1 MASDWWIFMESG
13 KLGLPVFRHYGWSG
27 PAISFGYGQDWN
39 WVRKE
44 AGDSSAGMVRRPTGG
59 GIVRHGRDWTY
70 SLALPRAHP
79 SSSVPALELYE
90 GIHLAM
96 ARALEEQGLPSSL
109 MPCPQSK
116 RRGIPGDCF
125 SEPVA
130 RDLMNEDGSE
140 KMAGAA
146 MKRAKAGVLVQGTV
160 DLTRLSSFSGEKFY
174 SSFTRGLSE
183 IVSESPTP
191 TEWPDRIEEERRPFV
206 RQFASLSWTRER
218 KTS

>member
-1 MASDWWIFMESG
+1 MSLNLLPKRIESGPENMASDWWIFMESG

-39 WVRKE
+39 WVCKE
-44 AGDSSAGMVRRPTGG
+44 AGGSSAGMVRRPTGG

-70 SLALPRAHP
+70 SLALPKAHP

-90 GIHLAM
+90 SIHLAM

-130 RDLMNEDGSE
+130 RDLMNEDGSMSRLPE
-140 KMAGAA
+140 
-146 MKRAKAGVLVQGTV
+146 LVAFAQLHNLKIGTIA
-160 DLTRLSSFSGEKFY
+160 DLIAWRRKN
-174 SSFTRGLSE
+174 
-183 IVSESPTP
+183 
-191 TEWPDRIEEERRPFV
+191 DRFME
-206 RQFASLSWTRER
+206 
-218 KTS
+218 